1 MAKARIVYVVDDKEL
16 KELSKELKDIQ
27 GENKKVE
34 EGFKGTNEEIK
45 KSKTNVVDLKGAIA
59 GLGLAALAGAAIKE
73 FIQLNAEIAKSRK
86 EVALLTKSTGLAL
99 DSITAK
105 IRATSKVFDKDFNEI
120 LRTANTVSKEFGVSM
135 TAALDDINE
144 GFTRGLDINGE
155 YLDTLREYSTFIK
168 DAGLNTT
175 QFNLLIQKQVT
186 QGIFSDKGID
196 ALKEGV
202 ITLNDMTPAAKD
214 AINAIGLSS
223 DKLLKDI
230 STGTITAFEAIQQI
244 TKATT
249 ELNDVAKKGSIL
261 AEIFRGAGEDAG
273 NYIFTLDELGTE
285 FEELTDEQQAYV
297 DAQAALIKAT
307 EDTEKQLLK
316 LTSGTQSMGIAVAT
330 FWENIKSGTIGGLNA
345 LIEAFTSAE
354 TQIENFRRAAAGG
367 DKESL
372 QAAIKELNEELEE
385 SATALAKNI
394 KFYGDTSIQ
403 ATGTRKKIRVLTEEL
418 SIAKDT
424 LIELEQAEIDE
435 AEAAE
440 IAAIAAEELAKAKQ
454 LQVEASEKARE
465 ESKKA
470 VKAMEKEAKARQK
483 ANKEFTSQSIDA
495 TENVTL
501 ANVKFRKKEIDD
513 AKAEAEIK
521 QDFHKETTE
530 KFIEGID
537 KQIRKRAEQAEEE
550 KEISE
555 ATQEREQNAADLK
568 AERIQFAADTA
579 IELARSFVDLQV
591 AELVRQGDAN
601 EAERNVQLALV
612 EGNKDAEDKINRKFD
627 AKQDQLREEQKQK
640 EKAQAVISIL
650 INSAQAALKGIA
662 LFGPPPSPLGI
673 AALAAVGVIT
683 ALQLG
688 AVAKLK
694 DGVIDLQGPGTS
706 TSDSIPTMLSKHES
720 VMTAQETNDFLPT
733 LTAIRNRE
741 ISPDILNNIAMHQDT
756 QPRTVVH
763 DYEKLAKAV
772 MNQPQK
778 SLVADE
784 NGFTGY
790 ILRQGKSLEI
800 KQAKYKM

>member
-1 MAKARIVYVVDDKEL
+1 MAKGRIVYVVDDKEL
-16 KELSKELKDIQ
+16 KELSKELKGIQ

-34 EGFKGTNEEIK
+34 EGFKGTNDEIK
-45 KSKTNVVDLKGAIA
+45 KSKTSVVDLKGAIA

-86 EVALLTKSTGLAL
+86 EVALLTKTTGLAL
-99 DSITAK
+99 DNITAK

-135 TAALDDINE
+135 TAALDEINQ

-202 ITLNDMTPAAKD
+202 ITLNDMTPAARD
-214 AINAIGLSS
+214 AINAVGLSS

-285 FEELTDEQQAYV
+285 FEELTDEQQSYV
-297 DAQAALIKAT
+297 DAQDALLKAT
-307 EDTEKQLLK
+307 EETQRELLN
-316 LTSGTQSMGIAVAT
+316 LTSSTQSLGIAIAT
-330 FWENIKSGTIGGLNA
+330 FWENIKSGTIGGLDL
-345 LIEAFTSAE
+345 LIKSFQSAE
-354 TQIENFRRAAAGG
+354 TQIENFRQGIAGA

-372 QAAIKELNEELEE
+372 QGALKELNEELVIAEKELKLQEE
-385 SATALAKNI
+385 QQGKNSLITKIWENNINELNI
-394 KFYGDTSIQ
+394 KITE
-403 ATGTRKKIRVLTEEL
+403 AENRV
-418 SIAKDT
+418 K
-424 LIELEQAEIDE
+424 ELEQAEIDE
-435 AEAAE
+435 AEAAIQAE
-440 IAAIAAEELAKAKQ
+440 IATKELAAAKK
-454 LQVEASEKARE
+454 LQVEATEKARK
-465 ESKKA
+465 ESIA
-470 VKAMEKEAKARQK
+470 AAKAMEKEAEATRKATEASRENLELKSKPAFDVKSDFLQEVEDK
-483 ANKEFTSQSIDA
+483 AALNEILIEQEKKLKDDLFEINKEHNDRIT
-495 TENVTL
+495 
-501 ANVKFRKKEIDD
+501 
-513 AKAEAEIK
+513 EAEE
-521 QDFHKETTE
+521 D
-530 KFIEGID
+530 
-537 KQIRKRAEQAEEE
+537 
-550 KEISE
+550 
-555 ATQEREQNAADLK
+555 AADLK
-568 AERIQFAADTA
+568 AEREQFAVDTA
-579 IELARSFVDLQV
+579 IELARSFIDLQS
-591 AELVRQGDAN
+591 AELERQFQVNEVLRAN
-601 EAERNVQLALV
+601 ELAAV
-612 EGNKDAEDKINRKFD
+612 AGNKDAEDAINRKFN
-627 AKQDQLREEQKQK
+627 AKQDALREQQKQK

-650 INSAQAALKGIA
+650 INSATAALKGIS

-673 AALAAVGVIT
+673 AALAAVGIIT

-741 ISPDILNNIAMHQDT
+741 ISPDILNNIAMYQDT
-756 QPRTVVH
+756 QPRTIVY

-784 NGFTGY
+784 NGLTGY
-790 ILRQGKSLEI
+790 FLRQGKSLEI